1 MSTKAKGQTRAINF
15 IRHTC
20 KGANSFSEDGLGARR
35 FVMSVTKSEV
45 DQLVHTRNEALVV
58 ENNVEK

>member
-1 MSTKAKGQTRAINF
+1 
-15 IRHTC
+15 
-20 KGANSFSEDGLGARR
+20 
-35 FVMSVTKSEV
+35 VMSVTKSEV